1 MSQLK
6 IALLGLGTVGSGV
19 VSIINQHQDKIKQMT
34 GQEIVI
40 KSALV
45 KTPDKYKE
53 EPAFNTIEITNDI
66 STILSDPEIMI
77 VVEVM
82 GTIDAAKDYISRAL
96 TAGKHVVTAN
106 KDLMAVHGG
115 QLEEIAKEHTVDL
128 YYEASVAGG
137 IPILRTIVD
146 SFSSDMIQSV
156 KGIVNGTTNY
166 ILTKMTEDNLSYQEA
181 LIQAQEKGFAESDP
195 TSDVDGWDA
204 ARKMII
210 LARLA
215 FGMNISLEEVSVQGI
230 RGIDVNDIVRAK
242 DLGYKIKLLGQ
253 ARLIDEKAFLE
264 VGPVLVPETHL
275 LASVSNENNAVLINS
290 AALGETMFYGPGAG
304 SLPTANSIVS
314 DIIAVSKNIATNSCG
329 KGFNSYH
336 QSSILAEDAIIY
348 ANYYLSLHLENRP
361 DRLSALEQI
370 MAEQDIAI
378 EKADQQLV
386 ENDISQV
393 VIVTQPVNK
402 AQIKDLKA
410 QLEKEV
416 GIELKTM
423 YQIMD
428 KEV

>member
-19 VSIINQHQDKIKQMT
+19 VNIIKHHQDKIKQMI

-53 EPAFNTIEITNDI
+53 EPEYNTIEITDDI

-82 GTIDAAKDYISRAL
+82 GTIDVAKDYISRAL
-96 TAGKHVVTAN
+96 IAGKHVVTAN
-106 KDLMAVHGG
+106 KDLMAIHGS
-115 QLEEIAKEHTVDL
+115 QLEKLAKEHTVDL

-146 SFSSDMIQSV
+146 SFASDVIQSV

-181 LIQAQEKGFAESDP
+181 LVQAQEKGFAESDP

-215 FGMNISLEEVSVQGI
+215 FGMDISLEEVSVQGI
-230 RGIDVNDIVRAK
+230 RDIDVNDIIGAK

-253 ARLIDEKAFLE
+253 ARLVDGKAFLE
-264 VGPVLVPETHL
+264 VEPVLVPETHL
-275 LASVSNENNAVLINS
+275 LAGVSNENNAVLINS
-290 AALGETMFYGPGAG
+290 VALGETMFYGPGAG

-314 DIIAVSKNIATNSCG
+314 DIITISKNIANNSCG
-329 KGFNSYH
+329 KGFNPYH
-336 QSSILAEDAIIY
+336 QPPILAEDAIIY

-370 MAEQDIAI
+370 MAEQEIVI
-378 EKADQQLV
+378 EKIDQQLV
-386 ENDISQV
+386 GNDISQV

-402 AQIKDLKA
+402 AQIKDLKIR
-410 QLEKEV
+410 LEKEV

-428 KEV
+428 K